1 MKPTLFF
8 YTVEYWDGLP
18 RCAVGPFETRQEAY
32 EAMCSDARNELPF
45 LRDYM
50 CKSRLQLFEDG
61 FDASIIMVNP
71 DGGHPDCGW
80 YAKWT
85 LYGGFFGNYKERQNE
100 DKLYDVTKDGW
111 IEKEA

>member
-18 RCAVGPFETRQEAY
+18 RCAVGPFVARQGAY
-32 EAMCSDARNELPF
+32 EAMCSDAENEIPELEDVMEIENP
-45 LRDYM
+45 YV
-50 CKSRLQLFEDG
+50 FEDG
-61 FDASIIMVNP
+61 FDACIMLQ
-71 DGGHPDCGW
+71 DAEGEGPDCGW

-85 LYGGFFGNYKERQNE
+85 LYGGFSGNYKERQNE